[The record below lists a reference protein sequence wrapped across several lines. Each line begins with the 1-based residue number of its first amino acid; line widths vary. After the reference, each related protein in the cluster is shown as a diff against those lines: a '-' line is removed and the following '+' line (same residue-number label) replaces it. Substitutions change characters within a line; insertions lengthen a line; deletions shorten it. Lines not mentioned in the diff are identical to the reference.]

1 MDLSLNDLPVL
12 DRVLVHLLLNDL
24 GQRPRHP
31 ARLTQTG
38 IAMSIGIDRKHVPR
52 AIRSL
57 AERGYVM
64 MELAH
69 VEGSRQR
76 KRLHRLSEE
85 GRQRALSLL
94 QHMGHAV
101 DAHSLS
107 TSPLIRHNPS
117 EGMLDRMVETAAE
130 DGVIDGIE
138 RRRLQ
143 LTASM
148 LDVSPERLDE
158 RLRETGASIHEA
170 TDLDLTGEG
179 AVWLS
184 CLETALA
191 DGKISPDEQALLT
204 SLGASLNLT
213 EAHVDAWLLSVLHD
227 MMK

>member
-1 MDLSLNDLPVL
+1 MDASLTDLPVL

-24 GQRPRHP
+24 GQRPRDP
-31 ARLTQTG
+31 DRLTQSG
-38 IAMSIGIDRKHVPR
+38 IAMSIGIERKHVPR

-57 AERGYVM
+57 AERDYVV

-69 VEGSRQR
+69 VDGARQR
-76 KRLHRLSEE
+76 KRLHRLTEE
-85 GRQRALSLL
+85 GRQHALSVL
-94 QHMGHAV
+94 QQMGHAV

-107 TSPLIRHNPS
+107 TSPLLRHNPAH
-117 EGMLDRMVETAAE
+117 GALDRMVESAAA
-130 DGVIDGIE
+130 DGVVDGVE

-148 LDVSPERLDE
+148 LDVAPERLEE

-179 AVWLS
+179 AVWLA
-184 CLETALA
+184 CFETALA